1 MKKRLSGELSRRERQ
16 IMEALYRRRQAT
28 AAEVRADLPAAPG
41 SSAVRTMLQTLAAKR
56 LLTRRREGH
65 RYVYSPVVSREEAGR
80 SAIRDMLNTYFDG
93 SAGAALRAVLKRE
106 RGRLSE
112 AECQRLFE
120 ILSET
125 ERDQGP

>member
-16 IMEALYRRRQAT
+16 IMEALYRCRQAT
-28 AAEVRADLPAAPG
+28 AAGVRAELPDPPG
-41 SSAVRTMLQTLAAKR
+41 CSAVRTMLQTLAVKG

-65 RYVYSPVVSREEAGR
+65 RYVYSPAVSHEKAGR
-80 SAIRDMLNTYFDG
+80 SAIRSMLDTYFEG
-93 SAGAALRAVLKRE
+93 SVGAALRAVLQQE

-120 ILSET
+120 ILNGT
-125 ERDQGP
+125 DRGHGP